1 MFIDTHCHL
10 SKEYYESIDN
20 VVEENLNAGVFKM
33 IISGCDKEG
42 ILEAIDFIDKYNNVY
57 ATIGYHPDEVGNVSD
72 DDLLYI
78 KKLALNNKKI
88 VGIGEIGL
96 DYYHNKENRIDQI
109 NLFKKQLAL
118 AEELSLPVVIH
129 SRDAVKDT
137 IDCISSYNVKGVIHC
152 FNGSLET
159 ANIYIKKGFKLGIGG
174 VITFKHCK
182 LGDVVEN
189 IALENI
195 VLETDSP
202 YLTPEP
208 YRGKVNSSKYI
219 PIIANKIASLH
230 SCDVKLVEKITTN
243 NVFDIFNL

>member
-20 VVEENLNAGVFKM
+20 VIEENLNAGVSKM
-33 IISGCDKEG
+33 IISGCDKEE

-174 VITFKHCK
+174 VITFKNCK

-189 IALENI
+189 ITLENI

>member
-1 MFIDTHCHL
+1 MAKKKNQVDKNKIVKTVVITSLVIIVCLICFFASS
-10 SKEYYESIDN
+10 SKSIEYSKTNSTTSTTED
-20 VVEENLNAGVFKM
+20 ENSV
-33 IISGCDKEG
+33 
-42 ILEAIDFIDKYNNVY
+42 LEQ
-57 ATIGYHPDEVGNVSD
+57 ATKDAGNVSD

-96 DYYHNKENRIDQI
+96 DYYHNKKNRIDQI

-230 SCDVKLVEKITTN
+230 SCDIKLVEKITTN